1 MGFGGRLYTARME
14 CFEAAADGDLDLL
27 KQLRE
32 GGCPWNDD
40 ICAYAAQ
47 NGHLETLQWA
57 RKNGCP
63 WDQDTCAC
71 AARNGHLDILQWA
84 RKYDCPWGEWTCVNA
99 VGHHETLRWVIANG
113 CDHKHIQI
121 DKQACVERGVFPGYG
136 CLVAGC
142 SDTTKSEGLCM
153 IHKAAVYRVLAI
165 LMCNDTAKLVVEIVC
180 ALN

>member
-1 MGFGGRLYTARME
+1 ME
-14 CFEAAADGDLDLL
+14 CCDAAATGNLDLL
-27 KQLRE
+27 KQLRDN
-32 GGCPWNDD
+32 GRPWDKWTCASAARNGQLNVLQWASKNGCPWDED
-40 ICAYAAQ
+40 TCAYAALR
-47 NGHLETLQWA
+47 GRLETLQWA

-63 WDQDTCAC
+63 W
-71 AARNGHLDILQWA
+71 NE
-84 RKYDCPWGEWTCVNA
+84 KTCVNA

-142 SDTTKSEGLCM
+142 SDITESEGLCT

-165 LMCNDTAKLVVEIVC
+165 LMCDDTAKLVVEIVC